1 MLAAAHQSVYDSLA
15 WSAIQGCCRAT
26 KSECSVLPHIVCSF
40 LLCLAEQHIF
50 HHFQA
55 CLGQAWQTMTRP
67 RSLWACP
74 SSLQRTVQAAVC
86 CFTVLRKA
94 HSSALRLL
102 KFRFPK
108 LKLMADQVLSCS
120 LMCDAFCTQLYSD
133 QHLQQRLCVVSARK
147 MWSHSMRCVSRQ
159 IW

>member
-1 MLAAAHQSVYDSLA
+1 M
-15 WSAIQGCCRAT
+15 
-26 KSECSVLPHIVCSF
+26 
-40 LLCLAEQHIF
+40 LCLATHSLQLFAVPCRTTHISPLPSLT
-50 HHFQA
+50 
-55 CLGQAWQTMTRP
+55 CLGQARQTMTRP

-74 SSLQRTVQAAVC
+74 SSLQRTVQADVC

-102 KFRFPK
+102 EFRFPE

-147 MWSHSMRCVSRQ
+147 MCSHSMRCVSRQ